1 LKRRINKNRFP
12 TGGKIVSKQPQLIL
26 DDHELASRAAP
37 RSVTERQAPQLPE
50 HIEPALSRH
59 NGANYYRCALQVN
72 TPFQDS
78 FKGFDS
84 RHRRNSTA
92 YQRDYALALAKACKK
107 IGVNVIGLCDHNS
120 VEYVETIRHEL
131 EQENIF
137 VFPGFE
143 VASTEGIHILCLFN
157 PDAEVKDLDHLLTEL
172 GLRPKERWTKSEGL
186 VPRQSPLAF
195 PQIIERVQRQREG
208 ICIAAHVENENGLLN
223 ECAKTTRAQYFTDSN
238 LLAAQISGR
247 REDLAEFYRKVVD
260 NELPHYHRQQP
271 VALLNCLDVY
281 NLKELSKP
289 ECSTWIKMTSPS
301 IEGLWQ
307 AFLDPASRLRL
318 LSDQAPQPRAE
329 LIAIQWQGGF
339 LDGNAIRFNE
349 NLNCLIGGRGTGK
362 STIIESVRYVLD
374 LAPIGADVRQSQEG
388 ILKEVLRSGTRISLL
403 VRSPRPAPCYYLIER
418 TCHEAPIVQDENGHE
433 LPIRPREILSGV
445 EIFGQHEIAEIAKD
459 SAKQYQLLRR
469 FRAPEAA
476 DLENRKHELSR
487 ELETNRLDLAQTE
500 KQTETIAEKLTRL
513 PAVEEKLRRYKEHG
527 IDKKLNE
534 QSLLAREEAIVKT
547 SRERLPLFKKA
558 LDQLHQ
564 NLAQSAA
571 HLENAPAEDL
581 PNADLMERL
590 EEVLAQF
597 YESAQNHLSEM
608 AALYQQTMDEL
619 LDISKTWEKRRQATL
634 SEYQKAL
641 RELHKYA
648 IDGEDFMKL
657 RREYEILLP
666 LQREARKLEQRRDDL
681 LSSRRELLEE
691 WEKVKLQLF
700 ELDQE
705 AAKNI
710 SHELAGSVRANVARE
725 FDLAPLID
733 LLKEHITGRQANVI
747 YERLHEKKLISLAD
761 FVQHIRE
768 GKETLCEIYG
778 FKEKEKTLMALAELS
793 EKALR
798 EMEELDLPT
807 TIHLEL
813 NVARQHQTIN
823 WKAMADLST
832 GQKATVILLLLLS
845 ESETPLI
852 IDQPEDDLDN
862 SFIAETIIPTLRREK
877 RRRQFIFATHNANLP
892 VLGDAE
898 LIIAL
903 DATGEG
909 KTGSAKIDDDHL
921 GAIDRTSVKLQV
933 EQILE
938 GGKQAFEK
946 RRAKYGF

>member
-1 LKRRINKNRFP
+1 
-12 TGGKIVSKQPQLIL
+12 VSKQPQLIL
-26 DDHELASRAAP
+26 DDHEPASRAAP
-37 RSVTERQAPQLPE
+37 RSASTDRQAPQLPA
-50 HIEPALSRH
+50 HIGPALSRH

-84 RHRRNSTA
+84 RHRRHSTA

-120 VEYVETIRHEL
+120 VDYVETIRHEL

-137 VFPGFE
+137 MFPGFE

-157 PDAEVKDLDHLLTEL
+157 RDAEVKDLDHLLTEL
-172 GLRPKERWTKSEGL
+172 GLPPKERWTTGEGL

-223 ECAKTTRAQYFTDSN
+223 ECAKTTRAQYFTDPK

-260 NELPHYHRQQP
+260 NELPHYRRPKP
-271 VALLNCLDVY
+271 VTLLNCLDVY

-289 ECSTWIKMTSPS
+289 ECSTWIKMSSPS

-362 STIIESVRYVLD
+362 STIIESLRYVLD
-374 LAPIGADVRQSQEG
+374 LAPIGADVRQTREG

-403 VRSPRPAPCYYLIER
+403 VRSPHPAPCYYLIER
-418 TCHEAPIVQDENGHE
+418 TCHEAPIVQDEGGNE
-433 LPIRPREILSGV
+433 LPIRPQEILSGV
-445 EIFGQHEIAEIAKD
+445 EIFGQHEIADIAKD

-476 DLENRKHELSR
+476 ELENRKHELSR
-487 ELETNRLDLAQTE
+487 ELENNRLEILQTAKAAGAIE
-500 KQTETIAEKLTRL
+500 DKLSRL
-513 PAVEEKLRRYKEHG
+513 PAIEEKLRRYKELG
-527 IDKKLNE
+527 IENKLKE
-534 QSLLAREEAIVKT
+534 QSQLAREEVIVKT
-547 SRERLPLFKKA
+547 SRERLPAFGKTLE
-558 LDQLHQ
+558 QLHQ
-564 NLAQSAA
+564 VLAQSVAP
-571 HLENAPAEDL
+571 LENASTADL
-581 PNADLMERL
+581 PNADLMERI
-590 EEVLAQF
+590 EEVLANLHDGG
-597 YESAQNHLSEM
+597 QNHLDEI
-608 AALYQQTMDEL
+608 ANLLAETQAEL
-619 LDISKTWEKRRQATL
+619 LEIAEEWQKRRQAKR
-634 SEYQKAL
+634 SEYERML
-641 RELHKYA
+641 RELHKQS
-648 IDGEDFMKL
+648 IDGDDFMKL
-657 RREYEILLP
+657 RGEYETLAP
-666 LQREARKLEQRRDDL
+666 LQREAKKLNRRRQDLLEQRHQL
-681 LSSRRELLEE
+681 LQE
-691 WEKVKLQLF
+691 WEETKSRLF
-700 ELDQE
+700 KFDEE
-705 AAKNI
+705 AAASI
-710 SHELAGSVRANVARE
+710 SRELAGHARAKVARE
-725 FDLAPLID
+725 FDSEPLVE
-733 LLKEHITGRQANVI
+733 LLKRHTKNLKTDTIKD
-747 YERLHEKKLISLAD
+747 RLQEKHLIALTD
-761 FVQHIRE
+761 FIQHLRD
-768 GKETLCEIYG
+768 GKETLSDIYDLP
-778 FKEKEKTLMALAELS
+778 EKTAATLAALS
-793 EKALR
+793 PKALL
-798 EMEELDLPT
+798 EMEELELPT
-807 TIHLEL
+807 TIFFEL
-813 NVARQHQTIN
+813 NVARQEQPPN
-823 WKAMADLST
+823 WKAMRDLST
-832 GQKATVILLLLLS
+832 GQKATVILLLLLL

-862 SFIAETIIPTLRREK
+862 SFIAETIIPTLRHEK
-877 RRRQFIFATHNANLP
+877 RKRQFVFATHNANLP

-898 LIIAL
+898 LIVAL
-903 DATGEG
+903 EATGEG

-938 GGKQAFEK
+938 GGKLAFET